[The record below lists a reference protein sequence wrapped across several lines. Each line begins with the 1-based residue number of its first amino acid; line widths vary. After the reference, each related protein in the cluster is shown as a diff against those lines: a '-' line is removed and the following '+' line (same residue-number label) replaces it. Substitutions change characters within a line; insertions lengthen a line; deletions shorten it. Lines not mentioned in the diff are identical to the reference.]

1 MKKTNFPRPESKR
14 DGNIQR
20 APIERAP
27 GPSMEL
33 TQRKG
38 REACVNRAHD
48 QLEHEVRE
56 RTRALEAAIER
67 LRFRENEVRTLVENS
82 QDLIFRFD
90 LKGRHIYANLAAAKL
105 YGKNLDGLRGRRM
118 RDLGTGRETWESA
131 RAIFDRVV
139 ASGAEAGGQI
149 AHGVGERRRY
159 YDTRFVPEFGAGGV
173 LASILVVARDV
184 TERVRTE
191 EQVLANERLLWA
203 VFNSSFQYMGLLSA
217 EGHVIMINDTALRF
231 AGLKMEDVRGMP
243 FWMTPW
249 WTLSPETQDK
259 VQRAVERAARGETVR
274 YEEVVQGAENQ
285 LKTIDFFLRPL
296 DSPAGISPLLIAE
309 AHDITELKRMTDAL
323 RDAET
328 LARVQAETVLE
339 GILTHDCGIIQEAN
353 NVVENM
359 FGWSPAELLGK
370 SLIDLIEPESRT
382 LVRQSLVTSA
392 GQRYEC
398 LALTRD
404 GQRFPI
410 AIQSRRFPYQGRHVG
425 MVVIHDLTD
434 QQRDRARIRKL
445 EQEEALKREK
455 AERESFARR
464 LIETQERERCRIATD
479 LHDGLGQNILAI
491 KHHAERCLANGV
503 SPGRT
508 AESLQEITSLAA
520 QAVREIRA
528 IVQDLHPYLV
538 ERLGLTR
545 ALQAMVESIA
555 KLSSVHIV
563 SEIQNIDGVLK
574 PEAEI
579 GLYRIL
585 QECLTNVVRHSQ
597 ATEARLCVAPQ
608 QRWVCASVEDT
619 GQGFDLTR
627 IRHGDSASSG
637 LGLRG
642 IVERSALL
650 GGSAW
655 IASHPGGGTRVEL
668 QLPIGTAREDSSRG
682 APLRLVSEPG
692 SGTMSS

>member
-1 MKKTNFPRPESKR
+1 MNP
-14 DGNIQR
+14 
-20 APIERAP
+20 
-27 GPSMEL
+27 
-33 TQRKG
+33 
-38 REACVNRAHD
+38 AHG
-48 QLEHEVRE
+48 QLEHQVRE
-56 RTRALEAAIER
+56 RTRDLEAAIER
-67 LRFRENEVRTLVENS
+67 LRLRENETRTLVENS

-90 LKGRHIYANLAAAKL
+90 LEGRHIYANLAAAKL
-105 YGKNLDGLRGRRM
+105 YGRNLDDLRGRRM

-149 AHGVGERRRY
+149 AHGVGESRRY
-159 YDTRFVPEFGAGGV
+159 YDARFVPEFGADGV
-173 LASILVVARDV
+173 LLSILVVARDV

-191 EQVLANERLLWA
+191 EQVHENERLLRA

-231 AGLKMEDVRGMP
+231 AGLKMDDLRGMP

-249 WTLSPETQDK
+249 WTVSPETQDK
-259 VQRAVERAARGETVR
+259 VRGAIERAARGETVR
-274 YEEVVQGAENQ
+274 YEVAVRGAENQ
-285 LKTIDFFLRPL
+285 INTIDFSLRPL
-296 DSPAGISPLLIAE
+296 DSPAGTSPLLIAE
-309 AHDITELKRMTDAL
+309 AHDITELKRATDAL

-328 LARVQAETVLE
+328 LVRVQAETVLE
-339 GILTHDCGIIQEAN
+339 GILTHDRGIIQEAN
-353 NVVENM
+353 NVVGSM
-359 FGWSPAELLGK
+359 FGWVPAELLGK
-370 SLIDLIEPESRT
+370 SFIDLIEPESQA
-382 LVRQSLVTSA
+382 LVRQSLLTSA

-434 QQRDRARIRKL
+434 QQRDRERIRRL

-455 AERESFARR
+455 AERESFARQ
-464 LIETQERERCRIATD
+464 LIETQERERRRIATD

-491 KHHAERCLANGV
+491 KHHAERCLANNAG
-503 SPGRT
+503 SER
-508 AESLQEITSLAA
+508 AAQSLREIASLAA
-520 QAVREIRA
+520 QSVREIRA

-555 KLSSVHIV
+555 RLSSVHV
-563 SEIQNIDGVLK
+563 LSEIQNIDSVLK

-597 ATEARLCVAPQ
+597 ATEARLCVALQ
-608 QRWVCASVEDT
+608 QGWVCASVEDT

-627 IRHGDSASSG
+627 ARHGDSAPSG

-668 QLPIGTAREDSSRG
+668 QLPIGAAGADSGGG
-682 APLRLVSEPG
+682 APLRLVAEPG
-692 SGTMSS
+692 SDTMSS

>member
-1 MKKTNFPRPESKR
+1 M
-14 DGNIQR
+14 I
-20 APIERAP
+20 
-27 GPSMEL
+27 
-33 TQRKG
+33 
-38 REACVNRAHD
+38 RAHD
-48 QLEHEVRE
+48 QLEHQVRE
-56 RTRALEAAIER
+56 RTHELEAAIER
-67 LRFRENEVRTLVENS
+67 LRLRENETRTLVENS
-82 QDLIFRFD
+82 QDLILRFD
-90 LKGRHIYANLAAAKL
+90 LDGRHVYANLAAAKL
-105 YGKNLDGLRGRRM
+105 YGKKLDDLRGRRM
-118 RDLGTGRETWESA
+118 RDLGMGRETWESA

-139 ASGAEAGGQI
+139 SSGREAGGQI
-149 AHGVGERRRY
+149 AHGTGERRRY
-159 YDTRFVPEFGAGGV
+159 YDARFVPEFGVDGV

-191 EQVLANERLLWA
+191 EQVLANERLLRA

-217 EGHVIMINDTALRF
+217 EGHVIMVNDTALRF
-231 AGLKMEDVRGMP
+231 AGLKMEDLSGMP
-243 FWMTPW
+243 FWMTPC

-259 VQRAVERAARGETVR
+259 VRRAIERAARGETVR
-274 YEEVVQGAENQ
+274 YEAVVRGRENQ

-296 DSPAGISPLLIAE
+296 DSPAGTSGLLIAE
-309 AHDITELKRMTDAL
+309 AHDITDLKRTTDAL

-353 NVVENM
+353 NVVGSM

-370 SLIDLIEPESRT
+370 SLIDLIEPESQS
-382 LVRQSLVTSA
+382 LVRQSLLTSA

-410 AIQSRRFPYQGRHVG
+410 SIQPRRFSYQGRHIG
-425 MVVIHDLTD
+425 LVVIHDLTD
-434 QQRDRARIRKL
+434 QQRDRERIRKL
-445 EQEEALKREK
+445 EEEEALKREK
-455 AERESFARR
+455 AERESFARQ
-464 LIETQERERCRIATD
+464 LIETQERERRRIATD

-491 KHHAERCLANGV
+491 KHHAERCLASGAN
-503 SPGRT
+503 SRRD
-508 AESLQEITSLAA
+508 AESLQQITSLAG

-597 ATEARLCVAPQ
+597 ATQARLCVAPQ
-608 QRWVCASVEDT
+608 QDWVCAFVEDT

-627 IRHGDSASSG
+627 TKHGDSAPSG

-655 IASHPGGGTRVEL
+655 IASHPGGGTRVEI
-668 QLPIGTAREDSSRG
+668 QLPIGAAPADNIAG
-682 APLRLVSEPG
+682 APLRLVSDPD
-692 SGTMSS
+692 SDTMSS